1 MGWSVAQL
9 AWTAIA
15 CVLALAGLWCMVRG
29 LWRRSVGRVKPC
41 PKCGY
46 DLAATATIDASL
58 LCPECGTTS
67 PVHAVDSRRP
77 RRCLVAF
84 AGVLLLLLVEPA
96 WRMPKV
102 PQPDGSRNWLA
113 IAPTWTLACV
123 FPIPDPVEPNNPAV
137 LRLLPSPAAAP
148 ATLSF
153 AARARN
159 ELDTRWQSGTLEQSR
174 SSIWATIYARR
185 FKWLWNGTPITSE
198 NDEPQTVHIFSLDR
212 IYPARNRSGDSWETS
227 LRRLLA
233 ARHPTSTP
241 FDETLLSRT
250 AEPLEL
256 EALDTMFPSLIISP
270 RFGSAGY
277 VLSNLYAASSE
288 PLGSQLVILTTEPDL
303 QERLTPAWNALN
315 DFYTQAG
322 PDKPEAHIADH
333 EDGSVCAY
341 WVADICEGPHHVG
354 ERVDL
359 LGLPTDTFISTMH
372 EWLNANTITDGY
384 LQAWCID
391 PAGHILVLRGDARM
405 HEHVRAFIASRPA
418 SP

>member
-15 CVLALAGLWCMVRG
+15 CALALAGLWCVVRG
-29 LWRRSVGRVKPC
+29 LWRRSLGRIKPC

-46 DLAATATIDASL
+46 DLAATATLNASF

-67 PVHAVDSRRP
+67 PVHAVVSRHP
-77 RRCLVAF
+77 RRWLVALT
-84 AGVLLLLLVEPA
+84 GVLLLLLVEPA

-102 PQPDGSRNWLA
+102 PQPDGSRSWLA

-123 FPIPDPVEPNNPAV
+123 LPIPNPVKLDTTALQLWP
-137 LRLLPSPAAAP
+137 LPAAAP

-159 ELDTRWQSGTLEQSR
+159 ELDTRWQSGTLEHSR

-212 IYPARNRSGDSWETS
+212 IYPAKNRSGDSWETS

-233 ARHPTSTP
+233 ARHSTTTP
-241 FDETLLSRT
+241 FDESLLSRT

-256 EALDTMFPSLIISP
+256 EALDTIFPTLISSP
-270 RFGSAGY
+270 RFGSSGF
-277 VLSNLYAASSE
+277 VLSNMYSASSE
-288 PLGSQLVILTTEPDL
+288 PLGSDLVVLTIRPDL

-322 PDKPEAHIADH
+322 PDTPEVHIADH
-333 EDGSVCAY
+333 EDGSVRAY
-341 WVADICEGPHHVG
+341 WVADMCQRPQQVG

-359 LGLPTDTFISTMH
+359 VGLPHWAFISTMH
-372 EWLNANTITDGY
+372 EWLNANKITDGY

-391 PAGHILVLRGDARM
+391 PAGQILILRGDARM
-405 HEHVRAFIASRPA
+405 HEHIRAFIASRRT